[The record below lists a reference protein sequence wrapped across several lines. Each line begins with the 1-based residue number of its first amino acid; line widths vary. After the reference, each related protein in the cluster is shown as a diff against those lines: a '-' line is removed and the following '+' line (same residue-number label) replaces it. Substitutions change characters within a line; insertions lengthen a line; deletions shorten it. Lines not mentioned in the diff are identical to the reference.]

1 MSRLGGSYLVTGVAG
16 AVLLPFIT
24 PVMSS
29 RGFSPEDIGL
39 LLAVAS
45 VAVVVIVPTWG
56 YFGDRLAGHRRA
68 FQGLVLLSSLAA
80 LALGTP
86 LVLPLL
92 GSALVCWYAL
102 QAGIPA
108 LLDAIAMDALG
119 ERRGTYGRLRLVQ
132 SLSFAVVVFALGVL
146 YNQTGYGSSY
156 VVYALAAAA
165 VVACVEGLPDRP
177 RGASIRDTCVG
188 DTSSSTPSN
197 SDVLPSSC
205 TPLRNAARYRISVG
219 SIYAGSRTSPQ
230 LRGALGAV
238 FLTSIGVFAASS
250 FLPLRMHQLGAAPSV
265 IALSATISA
274 CFEIPMMLLG
284 QRLTEVLGLRGLFGL
299 GCLMYVLAAAAWMTI
314 DDPTQLM
321 ATRAVSGLGYG
332 AFTVSSVVAVSR
344 ILPAE
349 YQASGQALRQSAIS
363 AGSVLGF
370 LGGGLVYGRLGAATF
385 FAMAACLPTFGAT
398 LALRWLPVRDHR

>member
-1 MSRLGGSYLVTGVAG
+1 MSRLVGSYLVTGVAG

-24 PVMSS
+24 PVLSS

-56 YFGDRLAGHRRA
+56 YFGDSLVGHRRA
-68 FQGLVLLSSLAA
+68 FQGLVLLSSVAA
-80 LALGTP
+80 LGLGTP
-86 LVLPLL
+86 LALPLV
-92 GSALVCWYAL
+92 GAALVCWYSL

-108 LLDAIAMDALG
+108 LLDAIAMNALG
-119 ERRGTYGRLRLVQ
+119 ERRDTYGRLRLLQ

-146 YNQTGYGSSY
+146 YNQTGYGASY
-156 VVYALAAAA
+156 LVYAITAAA
-165 VVACVEGLPDRP
+165 VVASVEALPDRP
-177 RGASIRDTCVG
+177 RDVSFRDIGVGDRDTPTLF
-188 DTSSSTPSN
+188 DPDSSS
-197 SDVLPSSC
+197 SSSG
-205 TPLRNAARYRISVG
+205 PLGNAARYRMSVG
-219 SIYAGSRTSPQ
+219 AIDAESRISPQ
-230 LRGALGAV
+230 LRGALVAV
-238 FLTSIGVFAASS
+238 FVTSIGVFAASS

-265 IALSATISA
+265 IALSATVSA

-284 QRLTEVLGLRGLFGL
+284 QRLAAALGLRGLFGL
-299 GCLMYVLAAAAWMTI
+299 GCVMYVLAAAAWVTV
-314 DDPTQLM
+314 DDPMQLM

-363 AGSVLGF
+363 AGAVLGF

-385 FAMAACLPTFGAT
+385 FAMAACLPAFGAT
-398 LALRWLPVRDHR
+398 LALRWLPARDHR